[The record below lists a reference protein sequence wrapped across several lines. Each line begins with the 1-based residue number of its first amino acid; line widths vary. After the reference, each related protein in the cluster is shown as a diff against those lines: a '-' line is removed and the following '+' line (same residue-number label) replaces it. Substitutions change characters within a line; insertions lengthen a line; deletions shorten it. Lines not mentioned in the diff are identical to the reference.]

1 MPRFRRR
8 LAVLLTADETLERA
22 NGLLERLDATLDEFD
37 TTLKDFNATLERFT
51 AALEQFGPVVAKVD
65 SVGSDLE
72 VAVGRVDE
80 LAAGLGGVAGPA
92 FRLPG
97 SCGAWQAAGPARKRM
112 SPKRRRRTRSP
123 ETGLNAP
130 DPARAVVPT
139 RRRSRRGRL
148 RAGR

>member
-37 TTLKDFNATLERFT
+37 ATLKDFDATLERFT

-65 SVGSDLE
+65 AVGSDLE

-92 FRLPG
+92 FRLPEQLRRIAG
-97 SCGAWQAAGPARKRM
+97 RGTGKEAEGPEGPPAGPE
-112 SPKRRRRTRSP
+112 P
-123 ETGLNAP
+123 
-130 DPARAVVPT
+130 
-139 RRRSRRGRL
+139 
-148 RAGR
+148 

>member
-37 TTLKDFNATLERFT
+37 TTLKDFNATLARFT

-97 SCGAWQAAGPARKRM
+97 QLRRM
-112 SPKRRRRTRSP
+112 
-123 ETGLNAP
+123 
-130 DPARAVVPT
+130 
-139 RRRSRRGRL
+139 
-148 RAGR
+148 AGRGTGTEADEPEAPPADPEP